1 MAAIQGDWYASAGGA
16 AGYPADPDTVRFVYA
31 TQPNGEKYI
40 VAKVWAGDD
49 RDYEG
54 TARMVAAAPALLD
67 ALKLLR
73 DPDGCGKWVCYC
85 DEPHY
90 EGGMCENCV
99 ATAAIAKAEG
109 RRE

>member
-16 AGYPADPDTVRFVYA
+16 DGYPADPDPVRFVYA

-54 TARMVAAAPALLD
+54 TARLVSATPDLLE
-67 ALKLLR
+67 ACELLLIYLA
-73 DPDGCGKWVCYC
+73 DWDDKDDDTC
-85 DEPHY
+85 
-90 EGGMCENCV
+90 
-99 ATAAIAKAEG
+99 ATARRAIAKARGKEVPNG
-109 RRE
+109 